1 MKVESKCLRMEAGR
15 LVPQAE
21 KDGMGGESAP
31 ERQWRPGLTHLR
43 LAQDEDASTGQLG
56 WSEPA
61 GEEAKP
67 NSNSRPETN
76 WLKLVLG
83 SHRY

>member
-1 MKVESKCLRMEAGR
+1 MGWTISAAGR
-15 LVPQAE
+15 KMEWEESPHLR
-21 KDGMGGESAP
+21 GSGGLGSP
-31 ERQWRPGLTHLR
+31 ISR

-76 WLKLVLG
+76 WLKLV
-83 SHRY
+83 

>member
-1 MKVESKCLRMEAGR
+1 MERKCLRMEPQQ
-15 LVPQAE
+15 LVPQVE

-43 LAQDEDASTGQLG
+43 LAQDDEANTGQLG
-56 WSEPA
+56 WSESA
-61 GEEAKP
+61 REEAKA
-67 NSNSRPETN
+67 NSNRRPETN
-76 WLKLVLG
+76 WLKLVPG

>member
-1 MKVESKCLRMEAGR
+1 M
-15 LVPQAE
+15 PQVE

-43 LAQDEDASTGQLG
+43 LAQDDEANTGQLG
-56 WSEPA
+56 WSESA
-61 GEEAKP
+61 REEAKA
-67 NSNSRPETN
+67 NSNRRPETN
-76 WLKLVLG
+76 WLKLVPG

>member
-1 MKVESKCLRMEAGR
+1 MEPQQ
-15 LVPQAE
+15 LVLQVE

-43 LAQDEDASTGQLG
+43 LAQDDEANTGQLG
-56 WSEPA
+56 WSESA
-61 GEEAKP
+61 REEAKA
-67 NSNSRPETN
+67 NSNRRPETN
-76 WLKLVLG
+76 WLKLVPG